1 MNRAHKEH
9 PKTSFIRIFVRTNFM
24 TMDNQYCKV
33 GAVTPI
39 TSGHHAVAVLEYRY
53 NNFLQKASD
62 SNIADSRLVEFFEN
76 KAHQLKKVLENLV
89 Q

>member
-1 MNRAHKEH
+1 MYRTIGKH
-9 PKTSFIRIFVRTNFM
+9 PNALFVRIFVRTNNL
-24 TMDNQYCKV
+24 TMDNQYCRV

-53 NNFLQKASD
+53 QNFLQKASD

-76 KAHQLKKVLENLV
+76 KAQKLKKILESLV

>member
-1 MNRAHKEH
+1 MDRH
-9 PKTSFIRIFVRTNFM
+9 PNALFVRIFVRTNFV
-24 TMDNQYCKV
+24 TMENQYCKV

-53 NNFLQKASD
+53 KNFLQKAADTDITD
-62 SNIADSRLVEFFEN
+62 SKLVEFFEN
-76 KAHQLKKVLENLV
+76 KALKLKKTLESLV